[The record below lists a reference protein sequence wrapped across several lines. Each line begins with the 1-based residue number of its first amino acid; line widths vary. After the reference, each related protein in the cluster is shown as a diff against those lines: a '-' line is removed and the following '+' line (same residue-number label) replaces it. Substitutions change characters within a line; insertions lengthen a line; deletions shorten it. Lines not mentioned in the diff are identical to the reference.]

1 MTYTEANVAEQ
12 KLLDVNETCKVL
24 NIGRTTL
31 FTLQSKGKI
40 HGLKILNKRL
50 FHIDEVERF
59 MSDAQADEECEDV
72 D

>member
-1 MTYTEANVAEQ
+1 MEYESATIAEQ
-12 KLLDVNETCKVL
+12 KLLDVNEVCKVL

-59 MSDAQADEECEDV
+59 MSDAQADEEYEDL